1 MLRSISYF
9 LIVGLFVMLLMGAG
23 ATQSDPCLVY
33 NTETISIVFDDVYTS
48 AIPPVILAR
57 VDVEVLSATG
67 APVAMWQ
74 LTTGW
79 SLVAGA
85 WKIPIRTL
93 VSAMANGDYQIRARV
108 WDGYG
113 NVSAWSETLWVSKQW
128 RTLPTPGGC
137 RTVS

>member
-1 MLRSISYF
+1 MRRSISY
-9 LIVGLFVMLLMGAG
+9 LLLTILFAMLVVGAG

-57 VDVEVLSATG
+57 VDVEVLSAIG

-85 WKIPIRTL
+85 WKIPIRAL
-93 VSAMANGDYQIRARV
+93 VSTMANGDYQIRARV

-128 RTLPTPGGC
+128 RTLPAPGGC